1 MTYFL
6 ITYKPYFAWQFGW
19 LGGILLTHSPQL
31 ICTSMLDCARVAT
44 SPTWRGGPSYFTER
58 NRLHISCP
66 S

>member
-6 ITYKPYFAWQFGW
+6 ITYKPYFAWQFGR

-44 SPTWRGGPSYFTER
+44 SPTWHGVPSYLAVR
-58 NRLHISCP
+58 IRLHITCTD
-66 S
+66 